1 MPFETMSARTPA
13 HSMAR
18 RHWRSLGVQHS
29 PWQRLWRQ
37 PVSMVM
43 RMPWPLFFLAMT
55 GLYLV
60 ELVVFTLAFQLDAGH
75 LEGMGAMGLPASL
88 VFALQ
93 NLFSASFR
101 AAELT
106 SGYGLG
112 VAALERLVGLLT
124 NAMVT
129 GLFFLRFTRVD
140 VPLTFSRALCLSSWS
155 GGHLSCRF
163 VTRDPTHWLK
173 VSYGMFLFR
182 DEEIEPG
189 VVQRRVETLPVLNGQ
204 TPQLQVTAVISH
216 RLSPDSP
223 LLRLGLDGL
232 QRANGLLMVQVEG
245 TDAVT
250 GAPLLQVNAYHLADI
265 RVGEVF
271 ADLVSLDASGRRQV
285 DLDALDRTRPY
296 P

>member
-1 MPFETMSARTPA
+1 MSAGSSA
-13 HSMAR
+13 HSRAR
-18 RHWRSLGVQHS
+18 RHWLSLGYQQS

-55 GLYLV
+55 GVFLA

-75 LEGMGAMGLPASL
+75 LEAMGAMGLPASL

-93 NLFSASFR
+93 NQFGASFR

-106 SGYGLG
+106 SGYLLA
-112 VAALERLVGLLT
+112 VAGLERLVALFT

-140 VPLTFSRALCLSSWS
+140 APLTFSRALCLSSWS

-163 VTRDPTHWLK
+163 VTRDPSHWLK

-204 TPQLQVTAVISH
+204 TPNCTS
-216 RLSPDSP
+216 
-223 LLRLGLDGL
+223 
-232 QRANGLLMVQVEG
+232 
-245 TDAVT
+245 
-250 GAPLLQVNAYHLADI
+250 
-265 RVGEVF
+265 
-271 ADLVSLDASGRRQV
+271 RR
-285 DLDALDRTRPY
+285 
-296 P
+296 